1 MALSFSARP
10 SAGHR
15 EPFRSKFFVPAA
27 AAESLTNLGEL
38 GPTTRAVGAFAR
50 GVPGETMT
58 LKVALVIA
66 SLSVFAVG
74 CESKE
79 AAADAPCSTV
89 VEKMASMSPGSG
101 DAEKKL
107 WTAAC

>member
-1 MALSFSARP
+1 
-10 SAGHR
+10 
-15 EPFRSKFFVPAA
+15 
-27 AAESLTNLGEL
+27 
-38 GPTTRAVGAFAR
+38 
-50 GVPGETMT
+50 MT

-79 AAADAPCSTV
+79 AAADASCPTV

-107 WTAAC
+107 WTAACESMPPTMRACIAASKSKEELDKCGKDQPAITK